1 MAPLY
6 ESIEH
11 AASNPG
17 QAASIIKHLRA
28 VGIQDWGGLTK
39 SNFYEF
45 RDHLAGTVAPN
56 TAKTICASLKAVLK
70 RFSDEVELPKGWES
84 IITVKGEKPQKTY
97 LTMKDIEAFS
107 AVETRSDIERYVK
120 SCFLVSCWT
129 GMRVSDAKEIT
140 GENIKDGVLTYV
152 SKKTGREASVPAK
165 PGIMDHIRVIQER
178 EGDMYLATYNDALR
192 RLARRAGLTEPVK
205 IHRAG
210 RTETVQKWEAIT
222 SHSGRVSTASCL
234 AEAGATLTD
243 IKLCLGHSSE
253 QMSARYVACQ
263 KANLSAKAMKFF
275 L

>member
-1 MAPLY
+1 MKELF
-6 ESIEH
+6 ESIQR
-11 AASNPG
+11 AAANPG
-17 QAASIIKHLRA
+17 QAASVIKHLRA
-28 VGIQDWGGLTK
+28 VGILSWEGLTK
-39 SNFYEF
+39 SNLYDF
-45 RDHLAGTVAPN
+45 RDHLAESVAPN
-56 TAKTICASLKAVLK
+56 TAKTVCASLKAILK
-70 RFSDEVELPKGWES
+70 RFSDDIALPKDWES
-84 IITVKGEKPQKTY
+84 IITAKGEKPQKTY
-97 LTMKDIEAFS
+97 LTMKDIEAFA
-107 AVETRSDIERYVK
+107 AVEPRGDVERYVK

-129 GMRVSDAKEIT
+129 GMRVSDARDISE
-140 GENIKDGVLTYV
+140 ENIKDGVLTYV
-152 SKKTGREASVPAK
+152 SKKTGREASIPAK
-165 PGIMDHIRVIQER
+165 PGILEHIRIIQER

-263 KANLSAKAMKFF
+263 RANLSAKAMKFF
-275 L
+275 A

>member
-1 MAPLY
+1 MKELF
-6 ESIEH
+6 ESIQR
-11 AASNPG
+11 AAANPG
-17 QAASIIKHLRA
+17 QAASVIKHLRA
-28 VGIQDWGGLTK
+28 VGILSWEGLTK
-39 SNFYEF
+39 SNLYDF
-45 RDHLAGTVAPN
+45 RDHLAESVAPN
-56 TAKTICASLKAVLK
+56 TAKTVCASLKAILK
-70 RFSDEVELPKGWES
+70 RFSDDIALPKDWES
-84 IITVKGEKPQKTY
+84 IITAKGEKPQKTY
-97 LTMKDIEAFS
+97 LTMKDIEAFA
-107 AVETRSDIERYVK
+107 AVEPRGDVERYVK

-129 GMRVSDAKEIT
+129 GMRVSDARDISE
-140 GENIKDGVLTYV
+140 ENIKEGVLTYV
-152 SKKTGREASVPAK
+152 SKKTGREASIPAK
-165 PGIMDHIRVIQER
+165 PGILEHIRIIQER

>member
-1 MAPLY
+1 MKPLF
-6 ESIEH
+6 ESIQH
-11 AASNPG
+11 AAANNG

-28 VGIQDWGGLTK
+28 VGIFGWEGLTK
-39 SNFYEF
+39 TNFYEF
-45 RDHLAGTVAPN
+45 RDHLVESVAPN
-56 TAKTICASLKAVLK
+56 TAKTICASFKAILK
-70 RFSDEVELPKGWES
+70 RFSDEIELPKDWES
-84 IITVKGEKPQKTY
+84 ILSAKGEKPQKTY
-97 LTMKDIEAFS
+97 LTMKEIEAF
-107 AVETRSDIERYVK
+107 AEVEPRGEVERYVK

-140 GENIKDGVLTYV
+140 EENIKDGVLTYV

-165 PGIMDHIRVIQER
+165 PGIMEHIRIIQER

-192 RLARRAGLTEPVK
+192 RMARRAGLTEPVK

-234 AEAGATLTD
+234 ADAGATLTD